1 VEHAGGNQVLSK
13 EGSTDKANQEVS
25 QEDQFAPAVTA
36 NGSKLLVSEPAS
48 KIKAKHF
55 PFSNDGIEI
64 LVLLPDY
71 SVPPEVLAASVAC
84 KAPILAAK
92 FVWEYGLDCPFGE
105 WNDIEVVTKP
115 KTSTI
120 ATADVGKN
128 YGLLDLDDY
137 GDGEV
142 EESDRD
148 VEDHEDAGTDSS
160 EDSEK
165 SDSESW
171 ETTDD

>member
-1 VEHAGGNQVLSK
+1 
-13 EGSTDKANQEVS
+13 
-25 QEDQFAPAVTA
+25 
-36 NGSKLLVSEPAS
+36 
-48 KIKAKHF
+48 
-55 PFSNDGIEI
+55 
-64 LVLLPDY
+64 LPDR
-71 SVPPEVLAASVAC
+71 SVPPEVLAASVAR

-92 FVWEYGLDCPFGE
+92 FAWEYELDCPFGDCPFGE
-105 WNDIEVVTKP
+105 WNTIEVVTKP
-115 KTSTI
+115 KTSNI